1 MAHHKSAL
9 KRIRSSEIRRLRNR
23 HNRKK
28 LKTSI
33 QSVRNAENKEQGE
46 KSLAEAM
53 PVLDQAVSKGIIHL
67 NKAARQK
74 SKLTKYVRNLPKP

>member
-9 KRIRSSEIRRLRNR
+9 KRIRSSEIRRLKNR

-28 LKTSI
+28 LKTLI
-33 QSVRNAENKEQGE
+33 QSVRSSENKEQGE
-46 KSLAEAM
+46 KSLAQAL
-53 PVLDQAVSKGIIHL
+53 PFLDHAVSKGIIHR

-74 SKLTKYVRNLPKP
+74 SNLTKYVKNLT